1 MTYAEAVAR
10 ILALRGGERA
20 GMRPGLE
27 RIEAM
32 LDAIGRPEQ
41 AFTIAQVGG
50 TNGKG
55 SISAMLA
62 AILQAAGRRVGL
74 YTSPHLAHYRE
85 RIRVDGRPISESDFV
100 DGVDALGTLIT
111 RLDLSVFEAGTA
123 LALDHFC
130 RERVDVAVLEV
141 GLGGRLDA
149 TTVGRP
155 RVVVLGPIDYDH
167 QHELGDTLTLIA
179 AEKAAIIRS
188 GVAFSARQDPEAA
201 AVITRRA
208 AEAGVPLSLEGP
220 RPARHPARI
229 HPRGP
234 AARPGGTGLADAA
247 TWPAGCWASTSRAMP
262 CSRPRRRGSWGRTRA
277 RSARACSGA
286 RWPGRFQ
293 IFRREPLVILD
304 GAHNPAGAR
313 ALAASLRAYFPG
325 RPVTFVIGVL
335 ADKDAGGILAALRPL
350 AARVILTASANPA
363 GGLAGRAAGPA
374 ARRHAR
380 GDCPVGAGRARHGHR
395 RGSARD
401 RVRGRLALA
410 DRRRPG
416 RRGRR
421 AGCSFHGRSP
431 LLAWASMSAPRFP
444 VRSMSGP
451 KGLLLAILFSVEA
464 VMGRSA
470 RPGPSP
476 ASRPSAR
483 AARKPP

>member
-1 MTYAEAVAR
+1 MTYGEAVAR
-10 ILALRGGERA
+10 ILALRGGERV

-41 AFTIAQVGG
+41 AFTIVQVGG

-111 RLDLSVFEAGTA
+111 RLDLTVFEAGTA

-149 TTVGRP
+149 TTVGKP

-167 QHELGDTLTLIA
+167 QHELGDTLGLIA

-188 GVAFSARQDPEAA
+188 GVAFSARQHPEAE

-208 AEAGVPLSLEGP
+208 AEAGVPLSLEGRDLRVTP
-220 RPARHPARI
+220 LDFTLEAQRLHLEGPDWRI
-229 HPRGP
+229 PDVACGLLGVYQP
-234 AARPGGTGLADAA
+234 GNALLAAAAARDLGADEGAIRAGL
-247 TWPAGCWASTSRAMP
+247 R
-262 CSRPRRRGSWGRTRA
+262 
-277 RSARACSGA
+277 GA

-293 IFRREPLVILD
+293 IFRRDPLVILD

-325 RPVTFVIGVL
+325 RAVTFVIGVL

-350 AARVILTASANPA
+350 AARVILTASANP
-363 GGLAGRAAGPA
+363 RAAPPEALRALVPA
-374 ARRHAR
+374 GARVDTA
-380 GDCPVGAGRARHGHR
+380 
-395 RGSARD
+395 
-401 RVRGRLALA
+401 
-410 DRRRPG
+410 
-416 RRGRR
+416 
-421 AGCSFHGRSP
+421 RSP
-431 LLAWASMSAPRFP
+431 QDALTMAIAEDPRGIVCVAGSLSLIGDVLAAADDGQD
-444 VRSMSGP
+444 V
-451 KGLLLAILFSVEA
+451 LFTA
-464 VMGRSA
+464 GA
-470 RPGPSP
+470 RC
-476 ASRPSAR
+476 
-483 AARKPP
+483 

>member
-111 RLDLSVFEAGTA
+111 RLDLTVFEAGTA

-149 TTVGRP
+149 TTVGTP

-167 QHELGDTLTLIA
+167 QHELGDTLTLITT
-179 AEKAAIIRS
+179 EKAAIIRS
-188 GVAFSARQDPEAA
+188 GVAFSARQDPEAE

-208 AEAGVPLSLEGP
+208 AEAGVPLSLEGRDLRVTP
-220 RPARHPARI
+220 LGFTLEAQRLHLEGPDWRI
-229 HPRGP
+229 PDVACGLLGVYQP
-234 AARPGGTGLADAA
+234 GNALLAAAAARELGADEGAIRAGL
-247 TWPAGCWASTSRAMP
+247 R
-262 CSRPRRRGSWGRTRA
+262 
-277 RSARACSGA
+277 GA

-293 IFRREPLVILD
+293 IFRRDPLVILD

-350 AARVILTASANPA
+350 AARVILTASANP
-363 GGLAGRAAGPA
+363 RAAPPEALRALLPA
-374 ARRHAR
+374 DTRVATARSPQA
-380 GDCPVGAGRARHGHR
+380 
-395 RGSARD
+395 
-401 RVRGRLALA
+401 ALA
-410 DRRRPG
+410 MATAEDPNG
-416 RRGRR
+416 IVCV
-421 AGCSFHGRSP
+421 AGSLSLIGDV
-431 LLAWASMSAPRFP
+431 LAAAGDGQD
-444 VRSMSGP
+444 V
-451 KGLLLAILFSVEA
+451 LFTA
-464 VMGRSA
+464 GA
-470 RPGPSP
+470 RC
-476 ASRPSAR
+476 
-483 AARKPP
+483 

>member
-111 RLDLSVFEAGTA
+111 RLDLTVFEAGTA

-149 TTVGRP
+149 TTVGTP

-167 QHELGDTLTLIA
+167 QHELGDTLTLITT
-179 AEKAAIIRS
+179 EKAAIIRS
-188 GVAFSARQDPEAA
+188 GVAFSARQDPEAE

-208 AEAGVPLSLEGP
+208 AEAGVPLSLEGRDLRVTP
-220 RPARHPARI
+220 VGFTLEVQRLHLEGPDWRI
-229 HPRGP
+229 PDVACGLLGVYQP
-234 AARPGGTGLADAA
+234 GNALLAAAAARELGADEGAIRAGL
-247 TWPAGCWASTSRAMP
+247 R
-262 CSRPRRRGSWGRTRA
+262 
-277 RSARACSGA
+277 GA

-293 IFRREPLVILD
+293 IFRRDPLVILD

-350 AARVILTASANPA
+350 AARVILTASANP
-363 GGLAGRAAGPA
+363 RAAPPEALRALLPA
-374 ARRHAR
+374 DTRVATARSPQA
-380 GDCPVGAGRARHGHR
+380 
-395 RGSARD
+395 
-401 RVRGRLALA
+401 ALA
-410 DRRRPG
+410 MATAEDPNG
-416 RRGRR
+416 IVCV
-421 AGCSFHGRSP
+421 AGSLSLIGDV
-431 LLAWASMSAPRFP
+431 LAAAGDGQD
-444 VRSMSGP
+444 V
-451 KGLLLAILFSVEA
+451 LFTA
-464 VMGRSA
+464 GA
-470 RPGPSP
+470 RC
-476 ASRPSAR
+476 
-483 AARKPP
+483 

>member
-1 MTYAEAVAR
+1 MTSGEAVAR

-27 RIEAM
+27 RIEAV

-62 AILQAAGRRVGL
+62 AMLQAAGRRVGL

-111 RLDLSVFEAGTA
+111 RLDLTVFEAGTA

-130 RERVDVAVLEV
+130 RARVDVAVLEV

-149 TTVGRP
+149 TTVGKP

-167 QHELGDTLTLIA
+167 QHELGDTLALIA
-179 AEKAAIIRS
+179 TEKAAIIRS
-188 GVAFSARQDPEAA
+188 GVAFSARQDPAA
-201 AVITRRA
+201 EAVITRRA
-208 AEAGVPLSLEGP
+208 AETGVPLSLEGRDLRVTP
-220 RPARHPARI
+220 IGFTLEAQRLHLEGPDWRI
-229 HPRGP
+229 PDVACGLLGVYQP
-234 AARPGGTGLADAA
+234 GNALLAAAAARELGAAEGAIRAGL
-247 TWPAGCWASTSRAMP
+247 
-262 CSRPRRRGSWGRTRA
+262 RGV
-277 RSARACSGA
+277 

-293 IFRREPLVILD
+293 IFRRDPLVVLD

-325 RPVTFVIGVL
+325 RPVTFVFGVL

-350 AARVILTASANPA
+350 AARVILTASANP
-363 GGLAGRAAGPA
+363 RAAAPEALRALLPA
-374 ARRHAR
+374 GARVDITRSPQ
-380 GDCPVGAGRARHGHR
+380 D
-395 RGSARD
+395 
-401 RVRGRLALA
+401 ALA
-410 DRRRPG
+410 MAIAEDPHG
-416 RRGRR
+416 IVCV
-421 AGCSFHGRSP
+421 AGSLSLIGDV
-431 LLAWASMSAPRFP
+431 LAAAGDGQD
-444 VRSMSGP
+444 V
-451 KGLLLAILFSVEA
+451 LFTA
-464 VMGRSA
+464 GA
-470 RPGPSP
+470 RC
-476 ASRPSAR
+476 
-483 AARKPP
+483 

>member
-10 ILALRGGERA
+10 ILALRGGERT

-74 YTSPHLAHYRE
+74 YTSPHLVHYRE

-188 GVAFSARQDPEAA
+188 GVAFSARQDPDAA
-201 AVITRRA
+201 AVIIRRA
-208 AEAGVPLSLEGP
+208 AEAGVPLSIEGRDLRVAPLGFTLEAQRLDLEGP
-220 RPARHPARI
+220 GWRMPDVACGLLGVYQPGNALLAAA
-229 HPRGP
+229 
-234 AARPGGTGLADAA
+234 AARELGADQGAIRAGL
-247 TWPAGCWASTSRAMP
+247 R
-262 CSRPRRRGSWGRTRA
+262 
-277 RSARACSGA
+277 GA

-293 IFRREPLVILD
+293 IFRRDPLVILD

-335 ADKDAGGILAALRPL
+335 ADKDAGGIIAALRPL
-350 AARVILTASANPA
+350 AARVILTAAANP
-363 GGLAGRAAGPA
+363 RAAAPEALRPLLPA
-374 ARRHAR
+374 GARVDTAR
-380 GDCPVGAGRARHGHR
+380 SPEG
-395 RGSARD
+395 
-401 RVRGRLALA
+401 ALA
-410 DRRRPG
+410 MAIAEDPLG
-416 RRGRR
+416 IVCV
-421 AGCSFHGRSP
+421 AGSLSLIGDV
-431 LLAWASMSAPRFP
+431 LAATANGQD
-444 VRSMSGP
+444 V
-451 KGLLLAILFSVEA
+451 LFTA
-464 VMGRSA
+464 GA
-470 RPGPSP
+470 RC
-476 ASRPSAR
+476 
-483 AARKPP
+483 

>member
-41 AFTIAQVGG
+41 AFTIVQVGG

-111 RLDLSVFEAGTA
+111 RLDLTVFEAGTA

-149 TTVGRP
+149 TTVGKP

-179 AEKAAIIRS
+179 TEKAAIIRS
-188 GVAFSARQDPEAA
+188 GVAFSARQHPEAE

-208 AEAGVPLSLEGP
+208 AEAGVPLSLEGRDLRVAP
-220 RPARHPARI
+220 LDFTLEAQRLHREGPDWRI
-229 HPRGP
+229 SDVACGLLGVYQPGNALLAAA
-234 AARPGGTGLADAA
+234 AARELGADEGAIRAGL
-247 TWPAGCWASTSRAMP
+247 R
-262 CSRPRRRGSWGRTRA
+262 
-277 RSARACSGA
+277 GA

-293 IFRREPLVILD
+293 IFRRDPLVILD

-313 ALAASLRAYFPG
+313 ALAASLRAYFPE
-325 RPVTFVIGVL
+325 RLVTFVIGVL

-350 AARVILTASANPA
+350 AARVILTASANP
-363 GGLAGRAAGPA
+363 RAAPPDALRALLPA
-374 ARRHAR
+374 GARVDTA
-380 GDCPVGAGRARHGHR
+380 
-395 RGSARD
+395 
-401 RVRGRLALA
+401 
-410 DRRRPG
+410 
-416 RRGRR
+416 
-421 AGCSFHGRSP
+421 RSP
-431 LLAWASMSAPRFP
+431 QDALTMAIAEDPRGIVCVAGSLSLIGDVLAAADDGQD
-444 VRSMSGP
+444 V
-451 KGLLLAILFSVEA
+451 LFTA
-464 VMGRSA
+464 GA
-470 RPGPSP
+470 RC
-476 ASRPSAR
+476 
-483 AARKPP
+483 

>member
-41 AFTIAQVGG
+41 AFTIVQVGG

-111 RLDLSVFEAGTA
+111 RLDLTVFEAGTA

-149 TTVGRP
+149 TTVGKP

-179 AEKAAIIRS
+179 TEKAAIIRS
-188 GVAFSARQDPEAA
+188 GVAFSARQHPEAE

-208 AEAGVPLSLEGP
+208 AEAGVPLSLEGRDLRVAP
-220 RPARHPARI
+220 LDFTLEAQRLHLEGPDWRI
-229 HPRGP
+229 PDVGCGLLGVYQP
-234 AARPGGTGLADAA
+234 GNALLAAAAARELGADEGAIRAGL
-247 TWPAGCWASTSRAMP
+247 R
-262 CSRPRRRGSWGRTRA
+262 
-277 RSARACSGA
+277 GA

-293 IFRREPLVILD
+293 IFRRDPLVILD

-350 AARVILTASANPA
+350 AARVILTASANP
-363 GGLAGRAAGPA
+363 RAAPPDALRALLPA
-374 ARRHAR
+374 GARVDTA
-380 GDCPVGAGRARHGHR
+380 
-395 RGSARD
+395 
-401 RVRGRLALA
+401 
-410 DRRRPG
+410 
-416 RRGRR
+416 
-421 AGCSFHGRSP
+421 RSP
-431 LLAWASMSAPRFP
+431 QDALTMATAEEPRGIVCVAGSLSLIGDVLAAAGDGQD
-444 VRSMSGP
+444 V
-451 KGLLLAILFSVEA
+451 LFTA
-464 VMGRSA
+464 GA
-470 RPGPSP
+470 RC
-476 ASRPSAR
+476 
-483 AARKPP
+483 

>member
-1 MTYAEAVAR
+1 MTYGEAVAR

-27 RIEAM
+27 RIEAV

-111 RLDLSVFEAGTA
+111 RLDLTVFEAGTA

-130 RERVDVAVLEV
+130 RARVDVAVLEV

-149 TTVGRP
+149 TTVGKP

-167 QHELGDTLTLIA
+167 QHELGDTLALIA
-179 AEKAAIIRS
+179 TEKAAIIRS
-188 GVAFSARQDPEAA
+188 GVAFSARQDPEVE

-208 AEAGVPLSLEGP
+208 AEAGVPLSLAGRDLRVTPLGFTLEAQRLHLEGP
-220 RPARHPARI
+220 DWRI
-229 HPRGP
+229 PDVACGLLGVYQP
-234 AARPGGTGLADAA
+234 GNALLAAAAARELGADEGAIRAGL
-247 TWPAGCWASTSRAMP
+247 R
-262 CSRPRRRGSWGRTRA
+262 
-277 RSARACSGA
+277 GA

-293 IFRREPLVILD
+293 IFRRDPLVVLD

-350 AARVILTASANPA
+350 AARVILTASANP
-363 GGLAGRAAGPA
+363 RAAAPEALRALLPA
-374 ARRHAR
+374 GARVDTAR
-380 GDCPVGAGRARHGHR
+380 SPQD
-395 RGSARD
+395 
-401 RVRGRLALA
+401 ALA
-410 DRRRPG
+410 MAIAEDPHG
-416 RRGRR
+416 IVCV
-421 AGCSFHGRSP
+421 AGSLSLIGDV
-431 LLAWASMSAPRFP
+431 LAAAGDGQD
-444 VRSMSGP
+444 V
-451 KGLLLAILFSVEA
+451 LFTA
-464 VMGRSA
+464 GA
-470 RPGPSP
+470 RC
-476 ASRPSAR
+476 
-483 AARKPP
+483 

>member
-32 LDAIGRPEQ
+32 LDAIGRPEE

-111 RLDLSVFEAGTA
+111 RLDLTVFEAGTA

-149 TTVGRP
+149 TTVGKP
-155 RVVVLGPIDYDH
+155 RAVVLGPIDYDH
-167 QHELGDTLTLIA
+167 QHELGDTLALIA
-179 AEKAAIIRS
+179 TEKAAIIRS
-188 GVAFSARQDPEAA
+188 GVAFSARQHPEAEV
-201 AVITRRA
+201 VITRRA
-208 AEAGVPLSLEGP
+208 AETGVPLSLEGRDLRVTP
-220 RPARHPARI
+220 LDFTLEAQRLHLEGPDWRI
-229 HPRGP
+229 PDVACGLLGVYQP
-234 AARPGGTGLADAA
+234 GNALLAAAAARELGADEDAIRVGL
-247 TWPAGCWASTSRAMP
+247 R
-262 CSRPRRRGSWGRTRA
+262 
-277 RSARACSGA
+277 GA

-293 IFRREPLVILD
+293 IFRRDPLVILD

-325 RPVTFVIGVL
+325 RLVSFVIGVL

-350 AARVILTASANPA
+350 AARVILTASANP
-363 GGLAGRAAGPA
+363 RAAPPDALRALLPA
-374 ARRHAR
+374 GARVDTA
-380 GDCPVGAGRARHGHR
+380 
-395 RGSARD
+395 
-401 RVRGRLALA
+401 
-410 DRRRPG
+410 
-416 RRGRR
+416 
-421 AGCSFHGRSP
+421 RSP
-431 LLAWASMSAPRFP
+431 QDALTMAIAEDPRGIVCVAGSLSLIGDILAAADDGQD
-444 VRSMSGP
+444 V
-451 KGLLLAILFSVEA
+451 LFTA
-464 VMGRSA
+464 GA
-470 RPGPSP
+470 RC
-476 ASRPSAR
+476 
-483 AARKPP
+483 

>member
-1 MTYAEAVAR
+1 MTYGEAVAR
-10 ILALRGGERA
+10 ILALRGGERV

-27 RIEAM
+27 RIEAV

-111 RLDLSVFEAGTA
+111 RLDLTVFEAGTA

-130 RERVDVAVLEV
+130 RARVDVAVLEV

-149 TTVGRP
+149 TTVGKP

-167 QHELGDTLTLIA
+167 QHELGDTLALIA
-179 AEKAAIIRS
+179 TEKAAIIRS
-188 GVAFSARQDPEAA
+188 GVAFSARQDPAA
-201 AVITRRA
+201 EAVITRRA
-208 AEAGVPLSLEGP
+208 AETGVPLSLEGRDLHVTP
-220 RPARHPARI
+220 LGFTLEAQRVHLEGPDWRI
-229 HPRGP
+229 PDVACGLLGVYQP
-234 AARPGGTGLADAA
+234 GNALLAAAAARELGAAEGAIRAGL
-247 TWPAGCWASTSRAMP
+247 R
-262 CSRPRRRGSWGRTRA
+262 
-277 RSARACSGA
+277 GA

-293 IFRREPLVILD
+293 IFRRDPLVVLD

-350 AARVILTASANPA
+350 AARVILTASANP
-363 GGLAGRAAGPA
+363 RAAAPEALRALLPA
-374 ARRHAR
+374 GARVDTAR
-380 GDCPVGAGRARHGHR
+380 SPQD
-395 RGSARD
+395 
-401 RVRGRLALA
+401 ALA
-410 DRRRPG
+410 MAIAEDPHG
-416 RRGRR
+416 IVCV
-421 AGCSFHGRSP
+421 AGSLSLIGD
-431 LLAWASMSAPRFP
+431 LLAAAGDGQD
-444 VRSMSGP
+444 V
-451 KGLLLAILFSVEA
+451 LFTA
-464 VMGRSA
+464 GA
-470 RPGPSP
+470 RC
-476 ASRPSAR
+476 
-483 AARKPP
+483 

>member
-111 RLDLSVFEAGTA
+111 RLDLTVFEAGTA

-149 TTVGRP
+149 TTVGKP

-179 AEKAAIIRS
+179 AEKAAIIRT
-188 GVAFSARQDPEAA
+188 GVAFSARQDPEAEV
-201 AVITRRA
+201 VITRRA
-208 AEAGVPLSLEGP
+208 TEARVPLSLEGRDLRVTP
-220 RPARHPARI
+220 LGFTLEAQHLDLEGPDWRI
-229 HPRGP
+229 SDVACGLLGVYQPGNALLAAA
-234 AARPGGTGLADAA
+234 AARELGADEGAIRAGL
-247 TWPAGCWASTSRAMP
+247 G
-262 CSRPRRRGSWGRTRA
+262 
-277 RSARACSGA
+277 GA

-293 IFRREPLVILD
+293 IFRRDPLVILD

-325 RPVTFVIGVL
+325 RLVTFVIGVL

-350 AARVILTASANPA
+350 AARVVLTASANP
-363 GGLAGRAAGPA
+363 RAAAPDA
-374 ARRHAR
+374 L
-380 GDCPVGAGRARHGHR
+380 RALLPPGL
-395 RGSARD
+395 
-401 RVRGRLALA
+401 RVDVAPSPKDALA
-410 DRRRPG
+410 TATAADPRGIVCVAGSLSLIGDVLAAAGDRQDVLFT
-416 RRGRR
+416 
-421 AGCSFHGRSP
+421 AG
-431 LLAWASMSAPRFP
+431 
-444 VRSMSGP
+444 
-451 KGLLLAILFSVEA
+451 
-464 VMGRSA
+464 A
-470 RPGPSP
+470 RC
-476 ASRPSAR
+476 
-483 AARKPP
+483 

>member
-1 MTYAEAVAR
+1 MTYAEALAR
-10 ILALRGGERA
+10 ILALRGGERV

-85 RIRVDGRPISESDFV
+85 RIRVDGRPMSESDFV

-111 RLDLSVFEAGTA
+111 RLDLTVFEAGTA

-149 TTVGRP
+149 TTVGKP

-167 QHELGDTLTLIA
+167 QHELGDTLTLITT
-179 AEKAAIIRS
+179 EKAAIIRS
-188 GVAFSARQDPEAA
+188 GVAFSARQDPEAEV
-201 AVITRRA
+201 VITRRA
-208 AEAGVPLSLEGP
+208 AEAGVPLSLEGRDLRVTP
-220 RPARHPARI
+220 LGFTLEVQRLDLEGPDWRI
-229 HPRGP
+229 SDVACGLLGAYQPGNALLAAA
-234 AARPGGTGLADAA
+234 AARELGADEGAIRAGL
-247 TWPAGCWASTSRAMP
+247 
-262 CSRPRRRGSWGRTRA
+262 GR
-277 RSARACSGA
+277 A

-293 IFRREPLVILD
+293 IFRRDPLVILD

-350 AARVILTASANPA
+350 AARVILTASANP
-363 GGLAGRAAGPA
+363 RAAPPDALRALLPA
-374 ARRHAR
+374 GTRVATARSPQA
-380 GDCPVGAGRARHGHR
+380 
-395 RGSARD
+395 
-401 RVRGRLALA
+401 ALA
-410 DRRRPG
+410 MATAEDPNG
-416 RRGRR
+416 IVCV
-421 AGCSFHGRSP
+421 AGSLSLIGDV
-431 LLAWASMSAPRFP
+431 LAAAGDGQD
-444 VRSMSGP
+444 V
-451 KGLLLAILFSVEA
+451 LFSA
-464 VMGRSA
+464 GA
-470 RPGPSP
+470 RC
-476 ASRPSAR
+476 
-483 AARKPP
+483 

>member
-1 MTYAEAVAR
+1 MTYGEAVAR

-27 RIEAM
+27 RIEAV

-62 AILQAAGRRVGL
+62 AMLQAAGRRVGL

-111 RLDLSVFEAGTA
+111 RLDLTVFEAGTA

-130 RERVDVAVLEV
+130 RARVDVAVLEV

-149 TTVGRP
+149 TTVGKP

-167 QHELGDTLTLIA
+167 QHELGDTLALIA
-179 AEKAAIIRS
+179 TEKAAIIRS
-188 GVAFSARQDPEAA
+188 GVAFSARQDPAA
-201 AVITRRA
+201 EAVITRRA
-208 AEAGVPLSLEGP
+208 AETGVPLSLEGRDLRVTP
-220 RPARHPARI
+220 IGFTLEAQRLHLEGPDWRI
-229 HPRGP
+229 PDVACGLLGVYQP
-234 AARPGGTGLADAA
+234 GNALLAAAAARELGAAEGAIRAGL
-247 TWPAGCWASTSRAMP
+247 
-262 CSRPRRRGSWGRTRA
+262 RGV
-277 RSARACSGA
+277 

-293 IFRREPLVILD
+293 IFRRDPLVVLD

-325 RPVTFVIGVL
+325 RLVTFVIGIL

-350 AARVILTASANPA
+350 AARVILTASANP
-363 GGLAGRAAGPA
+363 RAAAPEALRALLPA
-374 ARRHAR
+374 GARVDTAR
-380 GDCPVGAGRARHGHR
+380 SPQD
-395 RGSARD
+395 
-401 RVRGRLALA
+401 ALA
-410 DRRRPG
+410 MAIAEDPHG
-416 RRGRR
+416 IVCV
-421 AGCSFHGRSP
+421 AGSLSLIGDV
-431 LLAWASMSAPRFP
+431 LAAAGDGQD
-444 VRSMSGP
+444 V
-451 KGLLLAILFSVEA
+451 LFTA
-464 VMGRSA
+464 GA
-470 RPGPSP
+470 RC
-476 ASRPSAR
+476 
-483 AARKPP
+483 

>member
-27 RIEAM
+27 RIEAV

-62 AILQAAGRRVGL
+62 AVLQAAGRRVGL

-111 RLDLSVFEAGTA
+111 RLDLTVFEAGTA

-130 RERVDVAVLEV
+130 RARVDVAVLEV

-149 TTVGRP
+149 TTVGKP

-167 QHELGDTLTLIA
+167 QHELGDTLALIA
-179 AEKAAIIRS
+179 TEKAAIIRS
-188 GVAFSARQDPEAA
+188 GVAFSARQDPEAE

-208 AEAGVPLSLEGP
+208 AETGVPLSVEGRDLRVTPLGFTLEAQRLHLEGP
-220 RPARHPARI
+220 DWRI
-229 HPRGP
+229 PDVACGLLGLYQP
-234 AARPGGTGLADAA
+234 GNALLAAAAARELGADEGAIRAGL
-247 TWPAGCWASTSRAMP
+247 
-262 CSRPRRRGSWGRTRA
+262 RGV
-277 RSARACSGA
+277 

-293 IFRREPLVILD
+293 IFRRDPLVVLD

-335 ADKDAGGILAALRPL
+335 ADKDAGGILGALRPL
-350 AARVILTASANPA
+350 AARVILTASSNPRAAAPEALRALLPA
-363 GGLAGRAAGPA
+363 G
-374 ARRHAR
+374 ARVDTAR
-380 GDCPVGAGRARHGHR
+380 SPQD
-395 RGSARD
+395 
-401 RVRGRLALA
+401 ALA
-410 DRRRPG
+410 RAIAEEPGGIVCVAGSLSLIGDVLAAAADRQDVLFT
-416 RRGRR
+416 
-421 AGCSFHGRSP
+421 AG
-431 LLAWASMSAPRFP
+431 
-444 VRSMSGP
+444 
-451 KGLLLAILFSVEA
+451 
-464 VMGRSA
+464 A
-470 RPGPSP
+470 RC
-476 ASRPSAR
+476 
-483 AARKPP
+483 

>member
-1 MTYAEAVAR
+1 MTYGEAVAR
-10 ILALRGGERA
+10 ILALRGGERV

-27 RIEAM
+27 RIEAV

-111 RLDLSVFEAGTA
+111 RLDLTVFEAGTA

-130 RERVDVAVLEV
+130 RARVDVAVLEV

-149 TTVGRP
+149 TTVGKP

-167 QHELGDTLTLIA
+167 QHELGDTLALIA
-179 AEKAAIIRS
+179 TEKAAIIRS
-188 GVAFSARQDPEAA
+188 GVAFSARQDPAAEA
-201 AVITRRA
+201 VVTRRA
-208 AEAGVPLSLEGP
+208 AETGVPLSLEGRDLRVTP
-220 RPARHPARI
+220 LGFTLEAQRVHLEGPDWRI
-229 HPRGP
+229 PDVACGLLGVYQP
-234 AARPGGTGLADAA
+234 GNALLAAAAARELGAAEGAIRAGL
-247 TWPAGCWASTSRAMP
+247 R
-262 CSRPRRRGSWGRTRA
+262 
-277 RSARACSGA
+277 GA

-293 IFRREPLVILD
+293 IFRRDPLVVLD

-350 AARVILTASANPA
+350 AARVILTASANP
-363 GGLAGRAAGPA
+363 RAAAPEALRALLPA
-374 ARRHAR
+374 GARVDTAR
-380 GDCPVGAGRARHGHR
+380 SPQD
-395 RGSARD
+395 
-401 RVRGRLALA
+401 ALA
-410 DRRRPG
+410 MAIAEDPHG
-416 RRGRR
+416 IVCV
-421 AGCSFHGRSP
+421 AGSLSLIGD
-431 LLAWASMSAPRFP
+431 LLAAAGDGQD
-444 VRSMSGP
+444 V
-451 KGLLLAILFSVEA
+451 LFTA
-464 VMGRSA
+464 GA
-470 RPGPSP
+470 RC
-476 ASRPSAR
+476 
-483 AARKPP
+483 

>member
-41 AFTIAQVGG
+41 AFTIVQVGG

-111 RLDLSVFEAGTA
+111 RLDLTVFEAGTA

-149 TTVGRP
+149 TTVGKP

-167 QHELGDTLTLIA
+167 QHELGDTLGLIA

-188 GVAFSARQDPEAA
+188 GVAFSARQHPEAE

-208 AEAGVPLSLEGP
+208 AEAGVPLSLEGRDLRVTP
-220 RPARHPARI
+220 LDFTLEAQRLHLEGPDWRI
-229 HPRGP
+229 PDVACGLLGVYQP
-234 AARPGGTGLADAA
+234 GNALLAAAAARELGADEGAIRAGL
-247 TWPAGCWASTSRAMP
+247 R
-262 CSRPRRRGSWGRTRA
+262 
-277 RSARACSGA
+277 GA

-293 IFRREPLVILD
+293 IFRRDPLVILD

-313 ALAASLRAYFPG
+313 ALAASLHAYFPG
-325 RPVTFVIGVL
+325 RPVTVVIGVL

-350 AARVILTASANPA
+350 AARVILTASANP
-363 GGLAGRAAGPA
+363 RAAPPDALRALLPA
-374 ARRHAR
+374 GARVDTA
-380 GDCPVGAGRARHGHR
+380 
-395 RGSARD
+395 
-401 RVRGRLALA
+401 
-410 DRRRPG
+410 
-416 RRGRR
+416 
-421 AGCSFHGRSP
+421 RSP
-431 LLAWASMSAPRFP
+431 QDALTMAIAEDPRGIVCVAGSLSLIGDVLAAADDGQD
-444 VRSMSGP
+444 V
-451 KGLLLAILFSVEA
+451 LFTA
-464 VMGRSA
+464 GA
-470 RPGPSP
+470 RC
-476 ASRPSAR
+476 
-483 AARKPP
+483 